1 MSRKC
6 GISLITYL
14 LFALVAL
21 IAMHAFLYL
30 PVNQW
35 VGVGIGGGMLVVS
48 FAVCM
53 IFRERRGVKFRRAQR
68 FIRPAAYLFNAL
80 ASGIAMSSL
89 YVYLGD
95 TLLLWQSAAVWGAS
109 VVLFL
114 LCCLLTNLS
123 FVQKFAFPCM
133 LFWCVLILAGVIVGM
148 CLCSIVVFSLALLLF
163 VLYAMFFATISIGA
177 ADFKE
182 HEKNLLYASFGA
194 LLVIIIVV
202 LLVISEGEAADGLD
216 APPSGTLWRKN
227 YNPYVFRQ

>member
-114 LCCLLTNLS
+114 L
-123 FVQKFAFPCM
+123 

>member
-1 MSRKC
+1 MRNFFDY
-6 GISLITYL
+6 ISVVC
-14 LFALVAL
+14 ARCA

-89 YVYLGD
+89 YVYLGSAPA
-95 TLLLWQSAAVWGAS
+95 LWQSAAVWGAS

-114 LCCLLTNLS
+114 LYCLLTNLS

-133 LFWCVLILAGVIVGM
+133 LVWCILIYAGVIVCM
-148 CLCSIVVFSLALLLF
+148 CLVSGVLFSLAALLCIPF
-163 VLYAMFFATISIGA
+163 TAFFITLSVDVADA
-177 ADFKE
+177 AE
-182 HEKNLLYASFGA
+182 HLKNMLYASFGA